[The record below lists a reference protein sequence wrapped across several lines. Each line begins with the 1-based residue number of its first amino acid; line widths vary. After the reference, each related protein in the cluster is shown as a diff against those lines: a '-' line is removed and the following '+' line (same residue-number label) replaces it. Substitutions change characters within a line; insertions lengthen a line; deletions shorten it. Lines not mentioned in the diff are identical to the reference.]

1 MSTELAILFNHL
13 IFCHPFLFSLL
24 FLPTSRSFPMSY
36 LFPSTGQSIGASASL
51 SVLPVN
57 IQGWFP
63 LGLLVGIPCCPRDSQ
78 ESSPAPSFKS
88 IDPWVLSLP
97 AGPALCDIHHCCC
110 FFVVFASSAI
120 RLCRQGPCLSFSTS
134 SPGPAHRKYLTSI
147 LFIEAGTSKRKK
159 VWVLREQ
166 NLNHFDWLLLNSQ
179 TQASE
184 YILLKRM
191 IH

>member
-1 MSTELAILFNHL
+1 MSQLFA
-13 IFCHPFLFSLL
+13 
-24 FLPTSRSFPMSY
+24 
-36 LFPSTGQSIGASASL
+36 STGQSIGASASL

-78 ESSPAPSFKS
+78 ESSPAPWFKS

-166 NLNHFDWLLLNSQ
+166 NLNRFDWLLLNSQ